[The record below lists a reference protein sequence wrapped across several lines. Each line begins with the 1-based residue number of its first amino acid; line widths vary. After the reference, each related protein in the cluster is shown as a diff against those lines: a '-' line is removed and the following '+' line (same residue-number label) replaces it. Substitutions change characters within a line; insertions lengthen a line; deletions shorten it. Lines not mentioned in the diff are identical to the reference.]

1 MSRIDFHTNVTDKID
16 YTCRLIRKASAANC
30 RIIVFDTDTSQ
41 LHRLNEALWTFS
53 ETDFLPHVMLND
65 ALMVQTPIILT
76 DKDDVDFPH
85 LELLVNLSP
94 HIPVNFSRFKRVI
107 EIVSR
112 EQQDTLAGRT
122 RYRSY
127 QQQGLTPS
135 HIVSKI

>member
-41 LHRLNEALWTFS
+41 LDRLNEALWTFS
-53 ETDFLPHVMLND
+53 ETDFLPHVMFND
-65 ALMVQTPIILT
+65 ALMAQTPIILT

-85 LELLVNLSP
+85 HELLINLSP
-94 HIPVNFSRFKRVI
+94 HIPVNFNQFSRVI
-107 EIVSR
+107 EIVSC
-112 EQQDTLAGRT
+112 EQQETLAGRA